1 MKRFNRMLNSAGF
14 KKVLVIFIVGLVLRG
29 VLNYIYDIEVF
40 KEYSNTILL
49 LYFGFMGCCLGV
61 VYELPIF
68 SFNLFDIKTIVNSIR
83 IVWEG
88 SNLVDDK
95 MELGGDVSNKTLGNK
110 DVSKDSLVVK
120 QDDPYRKRSSS
131 RRPSAGLG
139 GLYGDNRTNS
149 RRPSAGIRGL
159 YEQSDKRDKSY
170 EYTPNKP
177 KGGSKSSKIKDKI
190 YYRIWG

>member
-83 IVWEG
+83 IV
-88 SNLVDDK
+88 
-95 MELGGDVSNKTLGNK
+95 
-110 DVSKDSLVVK
+110 
-120 QDDPYRKRSSS
+120 
-131 RRPSAGLG
+131 
-139 GLYGDNRTNS
+139 
-149 RRPSAGIRGL
+149 
-159 YEQSDKRDKSY
+159 
-170 EYTPNKP
+170 
-177 KGGSKSSKIKDKI
+177 
-190 YYRIWG
+190 